1 MCVVEKIDWKMLWSH
16 TSVKALIMTLGNFL
30 VSLVLHFLIWKCRG
44 WFSLDRVVEF
54 YRVDVSRAP
63 NNVWWESG
71 WFLLS
76 FLLIM
81 LSFLLL
87 CAKYSSNAVIT
98 VISIFTVVLLYYLN
112 FLRMSDTLATIS
124 FSSQKNPMR
133 REIRVGIIILS
144 IDKEMEAQGAC
155 DWSRLVSDRI
165 SPIA

>member
-1 MCVVEKIDWKMLWSH
+1 MCSRENRLEDALKSYKPEGIDYDLGQLPFKSWSSFSYLKMQRMIFTWH
-16 TSVKALIMTLGNFL
+16 
-30 VSLVLHFLIWKCRG
+30 
-44 WFSLDRVVEF
+44 RVVKF
-54 YRVDVSRAP
+54 YRDNVSRAP
-63 NNVWWESG
+63 NTVWWESG

-165 SPIA
+165 SSIA

>member
-1 MCVVEKIDWKMLWSH
+1 
-16 TSVKALIMTLGNFL
+16 MTGL
-30 VSLVLHFLIWKCRG
+30 
-44 WFSLDRVVEF
+44 F
-54 YRVDVSRAP
+54 YRDNVSRAP
-63 NNVWWESG
+63 NTVWQESG

-76 FLLIM
+76 FLLII

-87 CAKYSSNAVIT
+87 YAKYSSNAVMT

-112 FLRMSDTLATIS
+112 FLCMSNMLATIS

-133 REIRVGIIILS
+133 REIRVEIIIFS

-165 SPIA
+165 SPRA

>member
-1 MCVVEKIDWKMLWSH
+1 
-16 TSVKALIMTLGNFL
+16 
-30 VSLVLHFLIWKCRG
+30 
-44 WFSLDRVVEF
+44 
-54 YRVDVSRAP
+54 
-63 NNVWWESG
+63 
-71 WFLLS
+71 
-76 FLLIM
+76 M

-144 IDKEMEAQGAC
+144 IGKEMEAQGAC